1 MKAVND
7 FRHSGTKSSAETG
20 RERKNRAIARKAAAE
35 GFVLLKN
42 EGLLPFEEGSVIAL
56 LGSAGHI
63 IKGGTGSGDVNQRD
77 VVNIDAGLR
86 NAGVT
91 LTTENWLADFD
102 RRYHDA
108 RIAWR
113 DSILGTETG
122 ADSTSVF
129 NNYAEKTFRMPDGRE
144 ITDGDVEGAQ
154 AAVYVIS
161 RVAGEAADRKAEKGD
176 YYLTEKETADLQ
188 WLDKKGI
195 PTVLILNAGGPVE
208 LTEVSEL
215 PSVKAIL
222 FISQPGQEGG
232 NAAAD
237 VLLGKAAPS
246 GKLTD
251 TWAKQYRDYPNAETF
266 SYLSG
271 DTSQEFYRE
280 GIYVGYRYFD
290 SFGVKP
296 LFPFGYG
303 LSYAQFEIKA
313 GSVKADGCGVE
324 VPFTVTNTGDQ
335 YAGKEVVQVYITCPQ
350 TGIHKEYQRLGGFVK
365 TPLLAPGERCEGSIA
380 IPAKQFASFDE
391 EKSAWIAEAGKYG
404 LWIGNSS
411 VNTELAA
418 VLAVQKEAVLEE
430 VPHICPMQEWLP
442 EMQRPDGVLD
452 REAAWHAQAAE
463 TGIPEIPFAPTP
475 EKKPLPYGDS
485 ISQEAKRIS
494 IRAEIEELL
503 PLFYGEMSK
512 GQGAI
517 GAAGIKVPGSAAETS
532 GALEKKYRI
541 APVVLADGPAGL
553 RLNKNYDVD
562 KETDEVIPEGF
573 LTSLEGGFFA
583 AEQTAEREN
592 AEHWHQFCTAFP
604 VGTLLAQSFNTALAE
619 EVGRAVA
626 EEMGEFHVGW
636 WLAPGMN
643 IHRNPLCGR
652 NFEYYSE
659 DPLVSGVIA
668 AAITHGVQSL
678 PGTGTTIK
686 HFACN
691 NQEDNRMLS
700 DSIVSER
707 ALREIYLRGFE
718 IAVKTSQPM
727 CIMTSYNL
735 LNGIHTANS
744 YDLCTQAARKEWGFA
759 GVIMTDWT
767 TTMHEGGSIPWK
779 CIAAGNDIIM
789 PGDTVDEVSIKEAA
803 ASGELSEEVIRKSAE
818 RIINMILRTN
828 SYKDAEPYGK
838 IVK

>member
-7 FRHSGTKSSAETG
+7 FRHSGTKNTAETA
-20 RERKNRAIARKAAAE
+20 RERRNRAVARKAAVE

-42 EGLLPFEEGSVIAL
+42 EGLLPFAAGTSLAL
-56 LGSAGHI
+56 LGSANHM

-77 VVNIDAGLR
+77 VVNIDEGLR
-86 NAGVT
+86 SAGVT

-108 RIAWR
+108 RLAWR

-122 ADSTSVF
+122 TDSTSVF
-129 NNYAEKTFRMPDGRE
+129 NNYAQKTFRMPDGRE
-144 ITDGDVEGAQ
+144 IMDGDIEGAQ

-161 RVAGEAADRKAEKGD
+161 RVAGEAADRKAECGD
-176 YYLTEKETADLQ
+176 YYLTEKETADLA
-188 WLDKKGI
+188 WLDKKGL
-195 PTVLILNAGGPVE
+195 PTVLIVNAGGPVE
-208 LTEVSEL
+208 LTAVQEL
-215 PSVKAIL
+215 ASVKAIL
-222 FISQPGQEGG
+222 FISQPGQVGG

-237 VLLGKAAPS
+237 VLTGKVTPS

-251 TWAKQYRDYPNAETF
+251 TWAVQYRDYPNAETF

-296 LFPFGYG
+296 LYPFGYG
-303 LSYAQFEIKA
+303 LSYTDFLIKA
-313 GSVKADGCGVE
+313 GEMQVNAQE
-324 VPFTVTNTGDQ
+324 VIVPVTVTNTGDK
-335 YAGKEVVQVYITCPQ
+335 YAGKEAVQVYITCPQ

-365 TPLLAPGERCEGSIA
+365 TPLLASGESWNGSVT

-391 EKSAWIAEAGKYG
+391 EKSAWILEAGKYG
-404 LWIGNSS
+404 LWVGNSS
-411 VNTELAA
+411 VCTELTA
-418 VLAVQKEAVLEE
+418 VLRVEKDIILEE

-442 EMQRPDGVLD
+442 EMQRPDGILE
-452 REAAWHAQAAE
+452 REAAWHQAAAE
-463 TGIPEIPFAPTP
+463 VGMPEIPFAPAP
-475 EKKPLPYGDS
+475 EKRPAPYADS
-485 ISQEAKRIS
+485 VTQEAKRIA
-494 IRAEIEELL
+494 IRADIEELL

-512 GQGAI
+512 GQGAL

-532 GALEKKYRI
+532 GALAKKYRI

-562 KETDEVIPEGF
+562 RETDEVIPEGF
-573 LTSLEGGFFA
+573 LASLEDGFFVT
-583 AEQTAEREN
+583 EKTAEREN
-592 AEHWHQFCTAFP
+592 AEHWHQYCTAFP
-604 VGTLLAQSFNTALAE
+604 VGTLLAQSFDTDLVA
-619 EVGRAVA
+619 EVGQAVA
-626 EEMGEFHVGW
+626 EEMEEFHVGW

-659 DPLVSGVIA
+659 DPLVSGMIA
-668 AAITHGVQSL
+668 AAMTRGVQSM
-678 PGTGTTIK
+678 PGVGTTIK

-735 LNGIHTANS
+735 INGIHAANC
-744 YDLCTQAARKEWGFA
+744 YDICTQAARNEWGFA

-767 TTMHEGGSIPWK
+767 TTMHPGGSIPWK

-789 PGDTVDEVSIKEAA
+789 PGDTVDEESIREAA
-803 ASGELSEEVIRKSAE
+803 ASGELSETVIRESAE

-838 IVK
+838 ILQ